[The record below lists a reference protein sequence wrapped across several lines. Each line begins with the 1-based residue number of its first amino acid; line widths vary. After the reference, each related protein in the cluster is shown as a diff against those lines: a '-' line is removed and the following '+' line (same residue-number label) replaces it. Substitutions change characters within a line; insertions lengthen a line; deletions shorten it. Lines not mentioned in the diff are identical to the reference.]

1 MPDLSR
7 NRSPNALGMKVQTHR
22 ILVIKFHMIIGMLN
36 VQKGFHRLDL
46 SEVRLL
52 TRSISQL
59 GQMETLF
66 N

>member
-1 MPDLSR
+1 
-7 NRSPNALGMKVQTHR
+7 MKVQTHR

-36 VQKGFHRLDL
+36 VQKGFQRLDL